1 MAEQECPLTSAEDV
15 LAYYQMELRAPK
27 DQRNDYGK
35 YNYRNIEGINDA
47 FKRVQRKLWEQW
59 GILTSLHFTI
69 DVLCKP
75 DDRNIVTRYVVAKLH
90 TPFGDVESQM
100 TVREPEQQAGMSP
113 SQVSESASSY
123 AKKYAAS
130 DLFAIGGEA
139 DPDELPPDATPQYP
153 SEPFDAKC
161 GQCGNV
167 MHGFS
172 AKAAQKYPCPT
183 CGALDWQPLGPTP
196 LETMS
201 KRVAKAS

>member
-1 MAEQECPLTSAEDV
+1 MTEQECPLTSAEDV

-35 YNYRNIEGINDA
+35 YNYRNMEGINDA

-59 GILTSLHFTI
+59 GILTSLQFPT
-69 DVLCKP
+69 DEVLYA
-75 DDRNIVTRYVVAKLH
+75 DNGMLARHVAVELH
-90 TPFGDVESQM
+90 TPFGTITGKM

-113 SQVSESASSY
+113 SQVSGSASSY